1 MFTTQFL
8 FIFTCFLNSRSIVTS
23 YIQVYR
29 TFNNTTVVVTGKTG
43 NVITWSSAG
52 ACGFRGAQKRA
63 PFAAQIVAK
72 TARIQAI
79 KKGVQTVV
87 LYLEGA
93 GRGRER
99 RIRAIFQTK
108 RIFVKHIQDITPLP
122 HNGCRP
128 PKRRRILYK
137 KFLTI
142 VSTCFIM
149 PIGIPKVL
157 IPNVKN
163 YKHQWVELY

>member
-1 MFTTQFL
+1 MFTIHFL
-8 FIFTCFLNSRSIVTS
+8 LISTCFLNPRSIATN

-29 TFNNTTVVVTGKTG
+29 TFNNTTVVVTGQTG
-43 NVITWSSAG
+43 NVVTWSSAG

-63 PFAAQIVAK
+63 PFAAQVVAK
-72 TARIQAI
+72 TVRIQAI
-79 KKGVQTVV
+79 KKGVQTAV
-87 LYLEGA
+87 LHLEGA

-108 RIFVKHIQDITPLP
+108 RMVVTHIRDITPLP

-128 PKRRRILYK
+128 PKRRRILYH
-137 KFLTI
+137 KFLII
-142 VSTCFIM
+142 VFACFIM
-149 PIGIPKVL
+149 PIGIPKVFTPS
-157 IPNVKN
+157 IKN

>member
-1 MFTTQFL
+1 MFTTHFL
-8 FIFTCFLNSRSIVTS
+8 FIFTCLLNSRPIVTN

-29 TFNNTTVVVTGKTG
+29 TFNNTTVVVTEKTG
-43 NVITWSSAG
+43 NVIAWSSAG

-63 PFAAQIVAK
+63 PFAAQVVAK
-72 TARIQAI
+72 TVRIQAI
-79 KKGVQTVV
+79 KKGVQTAV

-108 RIFVKHIQDITPLP
+108 RISVKYLQDITPLP

-137 KFLTI
+137 KPLTI
-142 VSTCFIM
+142 VFTCFIM

-157 IPNVKN
+157 IPSVEN